1 MIKKNDHNHFGSV
14 FDVLLLIIFIYT
26 DEDERQLLLAWK
38 IQSVRNMSNKDN
50 WEWVEVGYD
59 VEVALANPYPISYIY
74 VTCKDSQELI
84 DPHLDNKCLAIGR
97 SY

>member
-1 MIKKNDHNHFGSV
+1 
-14 FDVLLLIIFIYT
+14 
-26 DEDERQLLLAWK
+26 
-38 IQSVRNMSNKDN
+38 MSNKDN

-84 DPHLDNKCLAIGR
+84 DPHPDNKCLAIGR

>member
-1 MIKKNDHNHFGSV
+1 
-14 FDVLLLIIFIYT
+14 
-26 DEDERQLLLAWK
+26 
-38 IQSVRNMSNKDN
+38 MSNKDN

-74 VTCKDSQELI
+74 VTYKDSQELI